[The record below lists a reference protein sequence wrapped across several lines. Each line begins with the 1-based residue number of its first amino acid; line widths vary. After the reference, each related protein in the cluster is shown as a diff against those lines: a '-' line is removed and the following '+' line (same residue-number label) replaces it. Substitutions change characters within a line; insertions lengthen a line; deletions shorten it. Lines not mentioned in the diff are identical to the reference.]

1 MSPVSME
8 PAAVLARLEI
18 ASSLSDLRPEHRLDA
33 KLDMSPAG
41 VTRRLQIAS
50 ELSELCRVLLDAG
63 RRAQVQA
70 CSEACDADARATPG
84 EPPRSR

>member
-8 PAAVLARLEI
+8 SAAILARLEL
-18 ASSLSDLRPEHRLDA
+18 ASSLADLRPEHRLDA

-50 ELSELCRVLLDAG
+50 ELSELCRVLGDAG
-63 RRAQVQA
+63 RRAQ
-70 CSEACDADARATPG
+70 DI
-84 EPPRSR
+84 

>member
-8 PAAVLARLEI
+8 PEAILARLELVSRL
-18 ASSLSDLRPEHRLDA
+18 ADLRPEHRLDG

-50 ELSELCRVLLDAG
+50 ELSELCMALGEVG
-63 RRAQVQA
+63 RRARA
-70 CSEACDADARATPG
+70 EASSVSCTSNGTPG
-84 EPPRSR
+84 QRPRSR

>member
-50 ELSELCRVLLDAG
+50 ELSEPCRVLGEAG
-63 RRAQVQA
+63 RRAYVRQLVESGWTSA
-70 CSEACDADARATPG
+70 NYVSVA
-84 EPPRSR
+84 